1 MITNGIKCLNKLVN
15 GVFAPFFYIKK
26 SFLQNINIARIFAS
40 ITVYGKECVM
50 KETGIVR
57 RIDELGR
64 VVIPKE
70 IRKTMRIKEGDPLE
84 IFTDRETL
92 MLKKYSPITAVED
105 IIKTV
110 AESLYSVTE
119 MNVVISNTDSIVAV
133 KGKQAKELSDKS
145 ISPELIRLIGERR
158 TVVFDGFEESVSLT
172 TDGDRFKKQIIV
184 PVICEGDAL
193 GAVILGD
200 DREGAIDVGFIKLAM
215 LSADFIA
222 RQF

>member
-1 MITNGIKCLNKLVN
+1 
-15 GVFAPFFYIKK
+15 
-26 SFLQNINIARIFAS
+26 
-40 ITVYGKECVM
+40 M

-92 MLKKYSPITAVED
+92 MLKKYSPVTAVED

-133 KGKQAKELSDKS
+133 KGKQAKEFSDKS

-158 TVVFDGFEESVSLT
+158 TVVFDGSEESVSLT
-172 TDGDRFKKQIIV
+172 ADGDRFKKQIIV